1 MLVLESFTY
10 KKDQSLLVEKLQAFK
25 RSCSTS
31 CWLQEVLR
39 VRPACPTPL
48 CFIFCLAPVSLWP
61 QAEPWTLALP
71 LVSVLPQ
78 SLAPVTS
85 LILFQLHGLCFGM
98 LFMFSQPFHPC
109 FVPGLTLHPQLSANI
124 LHKSILLLPIQELF
138 SKPQQIRLYKLV
150 KEPDITGTLI
160 AVRNYG

>member
-61 QAEPWTLALP
+61 RLSHGLWLSHWYLCYPSLW
-71 LVSVLPQ
+71 PQ
-78 SLAPVTS
+78 SRPWFCFNCMDCALECCSCFLSLSTLVLFLAWLCTLSSVPISCTS
-85 LILFQLHGLCFGM
+85 LFCCYQYKNCF
-98 LFMFSQPFHPC
+98 
-109 FVPGLTLHPQLSANI
+109 LSPN
-124 LHKSILLLPIQELF
+124 
-138 SKPQQIRLYKLV
+138 RL
-150 KEPDITGTLI
+150 DST
-160 AVRNYG
+160 N